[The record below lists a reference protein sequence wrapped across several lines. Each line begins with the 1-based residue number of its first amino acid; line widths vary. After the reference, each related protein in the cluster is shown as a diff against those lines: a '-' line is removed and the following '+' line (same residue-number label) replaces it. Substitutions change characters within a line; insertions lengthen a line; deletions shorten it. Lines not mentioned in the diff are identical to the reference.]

1 VSKRIS
7 MATTVDQVPEHLVV
21 DFDIHDQSNA
31 MPVDT
36 VPQKVSALRDEHG
49 PVVYSTA
56 HGGHWVVVGYDEA
69 HQVLRDA
76 ETFSSFPN
84 NLVQQGTDRFIPLE
98 IDPPLHTA
106 YRHALQPLFNPKRMR
121 ALEPQIREITATLL
135 DGFAGRGSCEYISE
149 FAHELPTR
157 MFLALMGWPIEDGP
171 MFTESVDTI
180 LLGKPGATE
189 AESDAAKAEAGQ
201 RLYGYFGE
209 VVAKRRAGEQSD
221 EDVTAAVINTPVE
234 IEGETRLLRDDEL
247 YSMFFLLL
255 IAGLH
260 TVQGT
265 LAWSMMYL
273 ADRPEQRQR
282 IVDDPDSL
290 PAAIEELLRIE
301 AAISMGRRA
310 TRDVEVGGV
319 QIREGD
325 QLLVSLSAANRDPS
339 QFGTPEDVDVER
351 SPNRHLSFG
360 AGPHRCLGSHL
371 ARVELSIALSEIH
384 RRIPD
389 YRLDPENPPVS
400 HASQVR
406 GVAVLPLQFT
416 AETAN
421 PAA

>member
-1 VSKRIS
+1 VSQRHS
-7 MATTVDQVPEHLVV
+7 MATTVDQVPEKLVV

-31 MPVDT
+31 APVDQ
-36 VPQKVSALRDEHG
+36 VPEKVSALREIG

-56 HGGHWVVVGYDEA
+56 HGGHWVVTGYDEA

-84 NLVQQGTDRFIPLE
+84 NLLQQGTDRFIPLE
-98 IDPPLHTA
+98 IDPPQHTA
-106 YRHALQPLFNPKRMR
+106 FRHALQPLFNPKRMR
-121 ALEPQIREITATLL
+121 ALEPRIREITTELL
-135 DGFAGRGSCEYISE
+135 DGFAKRGECEFISE

-157 MFLALMGWPIEDGP
+157 MFLALMGWPLEDAP

-180 LLGKPGATE
+180 LIGKPGASDE
-189 AESDAAKAEAGQ
+189 ESDQAKAEAGQ
-201 RLYGYFGE
+201 RLYGYFAQ
-209 VVAKRRAGEQSD
+209 VVEKRRNAEVTPETEEQ
-221 EDVTAAVINTPVE
+221 DVTSAVINTP
-234 IEGETRLLRDDEL
+234 IDIDGENRLLTDPEL

-260 TVQGT
+260 TVQGS

-282 IVDDPDSL
+282 ILDDPESIST
-290 PAAIEELLRIE
+290 AVEELLRIE
-301 AAISMGRRA
+301 AAITMGRRA
-310 TRDVEVGGV
+310 TKDVEVGGV
-319 QIREGD
+319 TMKAGD
-325 QLLVSLSAANRDPS
+325 QLIVILSGVNRDPS
-339 QFGTPEDVDVER
+339 QFDEPADLQLDR

-389 YRLDPENPPVS
+389 YRLVKENPPVS

-406 GVAVLPLQFT
+406 GVAVLPLEFT
-416 AETAN
+416 AA
-421 PAA
+421 